1 MELKDKVAVVT
12 GGASGIG
19 AALCRAFAKQGA
31 RAVAVADLDLEG
43 ARQVAGEI
51 NGMAVACDVSR
62 EKDIISLVEKAE
74 KECGPV
80 DIFCSNAGIIAR
92 GGLEVS
98 NEDWQRIWEINVM
111 AHVYAGRAVIDK
123 MIARGGGYFLITA
136 SAAGLLSQI
145 GSAPYSV
152 TKHAAVGLAEN
163 IAITYGDRGIKVS
176 AICPQAVET
185 KMTREGGGVAAVNG
199 MIGADKVAEDTIEA
213 MHEERFL
220 VLPHTEVATYMQ
232 RKTSDYDRW
241 LQGMRRLQARFMES
255 G

>member
-1 MELKDKVAVVT
+1 MDLKDKVAVVT

-19 AALCRAFAKQGA
+19 AALCRAFAEQGA
-31 RAVAVADLDLEG
+31 KAVAVADLDLEG
-43 ARQVAGEI
+43 AEQVAGEI

-62 EKDIISLVEKAE
+62 EKDIISLVENTE

-80 DIFCSNAGIIAR
+80 DVFCSNAGIIAR

-98 NEDWQRIWEINVM
+98 NEEWQRIWEINVM

-163 IAITYGDRGIKVS
+163 IAITYGDQGIRVS

-199 MIGADKVAEDTIEA
+199 MIEADKVAEDTIEA
-213 MHEERFL
+213 MREERFL
-220 VLPHTEVATYMQ
+220 VLPHPEVATYMQ

-241 LQGMRRLQARFMES
+241 LKGMRRLQAKFMES
-255 G
+255 S